1 MGSGIPATAFG
12 DQMNPSD
19 GSQQLTLLYSRTQV
33 RKRVTALAKT
43 IAVDDPGRGLVVV
56 GVLNG
61 AVVFLAD
68 LLRALPQDVRLGF
81 VRVSS
86 YGTSAESSGAPV
98 IQIPNDLPLA
108 GEDVLI
114 VEDILDTGLSMTLLC
129 EAIQARSP
137 NSLRICVLIDKRQR
151 RLHTV
156 KPDYVG
162 FELSSGFV
170 VGYGMDYAERY
181 RSLPDIFTLDIWNH
195 EGEGDDARD
204 LD

>member
-1 MGSGIPATAFG
+1 
-12 DQMNPSD
+12 MNPLP
-19 GSQQLTLLYSRTQV
+19 GSQQLTLLYSRTQI
-33 RKRVTALAKT
+33 RKRVTELAKAIT
-43 IAVDDPGRGLVVV
+43 ADYPERGFVVV
-56 GVLNG
+56 AVLNG

-68 LLRALPQDVRLGF
+68 LVRALRQDVRLGF
-81 VRVSS
+81 VSVSS
-86 YGTSAESSGAPV
+86 YRTSAESSGLPV
-98 IQIPNDLPLA
+98 IQIPNDLPVA

-137 NSLRICVLIDKRQR
+137 ASLRICVLIDKRQR

-156 KPDYVG
+156 KPNYVG

-181 RSLPDIFTLDIWNH
+181 RSLPEIFAVDIEDP
-195 EGEGDDARD
+195 ECDSDDDPAH
-204 LD
+204 

>member
-1 MGSGIPATAFG
+1 
-12 DQMNPSD
+12 MNPSS
-19 GSQQLTLLYSRTQV
+19 GSQQLTLLYSRTQI
-33 RKRVTALAKT
+33 RRRVTELAKT
-43 IAVDDPGRGLVVV
+43 IAADGPGRGLVVV

-68 LLRALPQDVRLGF
+68 LLRALQQDVRLGF
-81 VRVSS
+81 VSVSS
-86 YGTSAESSGAPV
+86 YGTSAESSGLPV
-98 IQIPNDLPLA
+98 IQILNDLPLA

-137 NSLRICVLIDKRQR
+137 ASLRICVLIDKWQR

-181 RSLPDIFTLDIWNH
+181 RSLPEIFTLDI
-195 EGEGDDARD
+195 EDPECESDDD
-204 LD
+204 PNPD

>member
-1 MGSGIPATAFG
+1 
-12 DQMNPSD
+12 MNPLP
-19 GSQQLTLLYSRTQV
+19 GSQQLTLLYSRTQI
-33 RKRVTALAKT
+33 RKRVTELAKAIT
-43 IAVDDPGRGLVVV
+43 ADYPERGFVVV
-56 GVLNG
+56 AVLNG

-68 LLRALPQDVRLGF
+68 LVRALRQDVRLGF
-81 VRVSS
+81 VSVSS
-86 YGTSAESSGAPV
+86 YRTSAESSGLPV
-98 IQIPNDLPLA
+98 IQIPNDLPVA

-137 NSLRICVLIDKRQR
+137 ASVRICVLIDKRQR

-181 RSLPDIFTLDIWNH
+181 RSLPEIFAVDIEDLECDS
-195 EGEGDDARD
+195 DDDPAH
-204 LD
+204 

>member
-1 MGSGIPATAFG
+1 
-12 DQMNPSD
+12 MNPSS
-19 GSQQLTLLYSRTQV
+19 GSQQLTLLYSRTQIL
-33 RKRVTALAKT
+33 RRVTELAKT
-43 IAVDDPGRGLVVV
+43 IAADGPGRGLVVV

-68 LLRALPQDVRLGF
+68 LLRALRQDVHLGF

-86 YGTSAESSGAPV
+86 YGASAESSGAPV
-98 IQIPNDLPLA
+98 IQIPNDLPLV

-137 NSLRICVLIDKRQR
+137 ASVRICVLIDKRQR
-151 RLHTV
+151 RLYRV
-156 KPDYVG
+156 KADYVG
-162 FELSSGFV
+162 FELLSDFV

-181 RSLPDIFTLDIWNH
+181 RSLPEIFTLDI
-195 EGEGDDARD
+195 EDPECESDDD
-204 LD
+204 PNPD

>member
-1 MGSGIPATAFG
+1 
-12 DQMNPSD
+12 
-19 GSQQLTLLYSRTQV
+19 
-33 RKRVTALAKT
+33 
-43 IAVDDPGRGLVVV
+43 
-56 GVLNG
+56 
-61 AVVFLAD
+61 FLAD
-68 LLRALPQDVRLGF
+68 LLRALRQDVRLGF

-86 YGTSAESSGAPV
+86 YGTSAESSGLPV

-129 EAIQARSP
+129 ESIQARSP
-137 NSLRICVLIDKRQR
+137 ASLRICVLIDKRQR

-181 RSLPDIFTLDIWNH
+181 RSLPEIFSVDIEDP
-195 EGEGDDARD
+195 ECDSDDGPAH
-204 LD
+204 

>member
-1 MGSGIPATAFG
+1 
-12 DQMNPSD
+12 MNPLPD
-19 GSQQLTLLYSRTQV
+19 SQHLTLLYSRTQIL
-33 RKRVTALAKT
+33 KRVTELAKA
-43 IAVDDPGRGLVVV
+43 ISADHPERGFVVV
-56 GVLNG
+56 AVLNG

-68 LLRALPQDVRLGF
+68 LLRALRQDVRLGF

-86 YGTSAESSGAPV
+86 YGTSAESSGLPV

-129 EAIQARSP
+129 ESIQARSP
-137 NSLRICVLIDKRQR
+137 ASLRICVLIDKRQR